1 MNVSHR
7 KLPGSLRR
15 AMPGAKVL
23 GQANLHGVIEV
34 TLKLRRKQALPEL
47 EARPPNPLT
56 RDELEARYGASQD
69 DIDKVTQVMS
79 GLGIKTVSSSAGAR
93 TVRLSGSVGALE
105 SAFNVKLFNYSH
117 ADGNYRGRVG
127 YLFVP
132 DELKDVVQGVFGL
145 DNRRTLRRRR
155 QPVRD
160 TGARQ
165 ALSSSTPKW
174 YLPEQFGAHYHF
186 PSGDGSGQ
194 TVGILEFGGGYFPSD
209 LTKFC
214 AKAEVTAPQVT
225 TISTDGTSSE
235 SKDGA
240 EGEVMLDIEVVA
252 GLCPRASI
260 VVYFAAWTEQGMIG
274 ALDAAM
280 QDKTNN
286 PGVLSIS
293 WGAPEGSDIWS
304 DQAMSQINETLKE
317 AAYLGITVCVAAG
330 DDGSSDALADGH
342 AHADFPSSSPYV
354 LSVGGTTIVDLEGT
368 KADVVWMEGDG
379 LRADS
384 GGSTG
389 GAVSDVFQRP
399 DWQSSIT
406 IQSVNPG
413 AMTGRCIPD
422 VAANAD
428 WVASPYLL
436 VVDNHAE
443 PNGGTSAASPLWA
456 ALIALMNGQLEGG
469 KRVGYLTPLLY
480 QVAAGAA
487 VGQTVGAVGCTDVT
501 SGNNNTASVGGY
513 SAGPGYDAVSG
524 WGTPDG
530 QALLDAIKATLSSST
545 PAASA
550 GASASPASPVAT
562 S

>member
-1 MNVSHR
+1 MNISHR

-23 GQANLHGVIEV
+23 GQTNLHGVIEV

-47 EARPPNPLT
+47 EARPMNPLT
-56 RDELEARYGASQD
+56 RDELAARYGASQD

-79 GLGIKTVSSSAGAR
+79 GFGIKTVSSSVGAR
-93 TVRLSGSVGALE
+93 TVELSGPVSAME
-105 SAFNVKLFNYSH
+105 SAFNVKLFNYAHSS
-117 ADGNYRGRVG
+117 GNYRGRVG
-127 YLFVP
+127 YLFIP

-145 DNRRTLRRRR
+145 DNRRTVRRRR
-155 QPVRD
+155 QPIRD
-160 TGARQ
+160 MGARQ
-165 ALSSSTPKW
+165 ALASSMPKW
-174 YLPEQFGAHYHF
+174 YLPQQLGAHYHF
-186 PSGDGSGQ
+186 PPGDGTGQ

-209 LTKFC
+209 LSKFC
-214 AKAEVTAPQVT
+214 QKAEVSTPQVT
-225 TISTDGTSSE
+225 AISTDGTSTE
-235 SKDGA
+235 SRDGA

-286 PGVLSIS
+286 PGVLSVS
-293 WGAPEGSDIWS
+293 WGAPEGTDIWS

-330 DDGSSDALADGH
+330 DDGSSDALNDGH
-342 AHADFPSSSPYV
+342 AHADFPASSPYV
-354 LSVGGTTIVDLEGT
+354 LAVGGTTIVDLNGA

-413 AMTGRCIPD
+413 AIAGRCIPD

-443 PNGGTSAASPLWA
+443 PNGGTSAASPLWS
-456 ALIALMNGQLEGG
+456 ALIALLNGQLEGG
-469 KRVGYLTPLLY
+469 KRVGFLTPVLY
-480 QVAAGAA
+480 HAAVGAA
-487 VGQTVGAVGCTDVT
+487 AGQTVGAISCTDVI
-501 SGNNNTASVGGY
+501 SGNNDTASVGGY

-530 QALLDAIKATLSSST
+530 QALLDAIKATLSSTT
-545 PAASA
+545 P
-550 GASASPASPVAT
+550 SPSPVAT

>member
-15 AMPGAKVL
+15 AMSGATVL
-23 GQANLHGVIEV
+23 GQANQHGIIEV

-47 EARPPNPLT
+47 EARPTNPLT
-56 RDELEARYGASQD
+56 RDELAAQYGASQD
-69 DIDKVTQVMS
+69 DIDKVTKVMS
-79 GLGIKTVSSSAGAR
+79 GFGIKTVSSSVGAR
-93 TVRLSGSVGALE
+93 AVRLSGPVSAME
-105 SAFNVKLFNYSH
+105 SAFNVKLFNYAH
-117 ADGNYRGRVG
+117 AGGNYRGRVG

-132 DELKDVVQGVFGL
+132 DEIKDVVQGVFGL
-145 DNRRTLRRRR
+145 DDRRTVRRRR

-160 TGARQ
+160 TSARR
-165 ALSSSTPKW
+165 ALASTPRW
-174 YLPEQFGAHYHF
+174 YLPQQFGEHYHF
-186 PSGDGSGQ
+186 PPGEGAGQ

-209 LTKFC
+209 LSKFC
-214 AKAEVTAPQVT
+214 AKAEVSAPHVT
-225 TISTDGTSSE
+225 VVSTDGTSTE
-235 SKDGA
+235 SRDGA

-252 GLCPRASI
+252 GLCPSASI

-280 QDKTNN
+280 QDKDNN

-293 WGAPEGSDIWS
+293 WGAPEGTNIWS

-317 AAYLGITVCVAAG
+317 AAYLGVTVCVAAG
-330 DDGSSDALADGH
+330 DDGSSDGLDDGH
-342 AHADFPSSSPYV
+342 AHADFPASSPYV
-354 LSVGGTTIVDLEGT
+354 LAVGGTTIVELNGT

-436 VVDNHAE
+436 VVDGHAE

-456 ALIALMNGQLEGG
+456 ALITLINGQLDGG
-469 KRVGYLTPLLY
+469 KRVGFLTPILY
-480 QVAAGAA
+480 QPSGAAGQA
-487 VGQTVGAVGCTDVT
+487 VGAIGCTDVT

-513 SAGPGYDAVSG
+513 SAGTGYDAVSG

-530 QALLDAIKATLSSST
+530 QALLTAIETALSTTT
-545 PAASA
+545 PAPSAASNVS
-550 GASASPASPVAT
+550 SASPLAT

>member
-1 MNVSHR
+1 
-7 KLPGSLRR
+7 
-15 AMPGAKVL
+15 
-23 GQANLHGVIEV
+23 
-34 TLKLRRKQALPEL
+34 
-47 EARPPNPLT
+47 
-56 RDELEARYGASQD
+56 
-69 DIDKVTQVMS
+69 MS
-79 GLGIKTVSSSAGAR
+79 GFGIKTVSSSAGAR
-93 TVRLSGSVGALE
+93 AVRLSGPVSAME

-117 ADGNYRGRVG
+117 ASGNYRGRVG

-160 TGARQ
+160 TGERQ

-174 YLPEQFGAHYHF
+174 YLPQQFGAHYHF

-194 TVGILEFGGGYFPSD
+194 TVGILEFGGGYFPND

-225 TISTDGTSSE
+225 AISTDGTSTE

-293 WGAPEGSDIWS
+293 WGAPEGTDIWS

-330 DDGSSDALADGH
+330 DDGSSDGLADGH

-354 LSVGGTTIVDLEGT
+354 LSVGGTTIVDIEGT
-368 KADVVWMEGDG
+368 KADVVWMEETACGPTPVEARVARSATYFSALTGKALSRSSQSIRARSLAGAYPTSLPTRTG
-379 LRADS
+379 LPRLIC
-384 GGSTG
+384 
-389 GAVSDVFQRP
+389 
-399 DWQSSIT
+399 SSWIT
-406 IQSVNPG
+406 TP
-413 AMTGRCIPD
+413 
-422 VAANAD
+422 
-428 WVASPYLL
+428 SPM
-436 VVDNHAE
+436 AE
-443 PNGGTSAASPLWA
+443 PARRARCG
-456 ALIALMNGQLEGG
+456 
-469 KRVGYLTPLLY
+469 RR
-480 QVAAGAA
+480 
-487 VGQTVGAVGCTDVT
+487 
-501 SGNNNTASVGGY
+501 
-513 SAGPGYDAVSG
+513 
-524 WGTPDG
+524 
-530 QALLDAIKATLSSST
+530 
-545 PAASA
+545 
-550 GASASPASPVAT
+550 
-562 S
+562 